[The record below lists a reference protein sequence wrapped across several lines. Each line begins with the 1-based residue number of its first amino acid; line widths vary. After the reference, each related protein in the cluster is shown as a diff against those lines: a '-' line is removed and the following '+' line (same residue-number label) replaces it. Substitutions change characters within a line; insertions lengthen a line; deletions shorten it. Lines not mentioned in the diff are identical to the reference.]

1 MSKSLHH
8 TPPPIEY
15 FYRGRIIIHVPSGI
29 QNYTELYRDVKE
41 FDGTDLSH
49 ARREGVKWF
58 QLTSIGLP
66 AVLRFIQASAKPRLP
81 ILILPDCCTLM
92 LVFVE
97 RTGRQETEYP
107 LLGCDQATT
116 ENTLQREEQAVRST
130 GMVIVSSRVE

>member
-1 MSKSLHH
+1 
-8 TPPPIEY
+8 
-15 FYRGRIIIHVPSGI
+15 
-29 QNYTELYRDVKE
+29 
-41 FDGTDLSH
+41 
-49 ARREGVKWF
+49 
-58 QLTSIGLP
+58 
-66 AVLRFIQASAKPRLP
+66 
-81 ILILPDCCTLM
+81 M